1 MAPFISSSITTLELE
16 IKPRKEEA
24 GSLFDFLQGSAPN
37 IQELAITSHHPVDD
51 FDLPLS
57 LWISSLQNLTKL
69 SLPPYYKSTN
79 IVAAAGGLRVL
90 KIFSRTENGFGIP
103 NENGMQMEFQP
114 DTFPELRALEWN
126 STLPNAIQLLQPS
139 PRVEALES
147 LHLSCSGSNP
157 PTSEVLAFTRGLGKA
172 CPRLR
177 EITLDL
183 FPDVWTPPLLTEQPL
198 GMGVLDGLAPCQE
211 LAVLRVRHPL
221 PTKLDENDVHLIGAT
236 WKKLE
241 CLVLCPNPSPL
252 GRWSPTGISI
262 SVLPLLANALP
273 NLTHLGLLFDFN
285 EAIKFSGDLYPQNQF
300 KNLQTLEVGFSD
312 VPRSEIQDLGS
323 LLASLCNLSAPTIDV
338 SRDRK
343 HGPPYLGDNPRME
356 RWEQVRRNL
365 DMAMRIK
372 ICGWRR
378 MGGVI
383 A

>member
-16 IKPRKEEA
+16 IKLRKEEA

-183 FPDVWTPPLLTEQPL
+183 FPDVWTPPLSTEQPL
-198 GMGVLDGLAPCQE
+198 DMGLLDGLAPCQE

-252 GRWSPTGISI
+252 GRWPPTGISI
-262 SVLPLLANALP
+262 SALPLLANALP
-273 NLTHLGLLFDFN
+273 NLTRLGLFFDFN
-285 EAIKFSGDLYPQNQF
+285 EKVEYSGNLYPQHQF
-300 KNLQTLEVGFSD
+300 KNLQTLEVGLSS
-312 VPRSEIQDLGS
+312 VPPSETEDLAF
-323 LLASLCNLSAPTIDV
+323 LLASLCNLSAPTIIAKPNP
-338 SRDRK
+338 S
-343 HGPPYLGDNPRME
+343 HGSSISMDNLRLEGWGRVE
-356 RWEQVRRNL
+356 RILNV
-365 DMAMRIK
+365 AMRTK
-372 ICGWRR
+372 LC
-378 MGGVI
+378 VDEK
-383 A
+383 